1 MTKYFRVFKFTK
13 DNIGICT
20 MIYRSVFAKVFLE
33 HFLTAQYDFRVGTL
47 FVTSGYAN
55 KDDYPNIKFYRADY
69 DFTNLIGKWCSI
81 IINDIAKEPK
91 SIILESLYNELGSLE
106 NPEENQI
113 ACYTYL
119 INLVNEQ
126 Y

>member
-1 MTKYFRVFKFTK
+1 MNKYFRVFKFDSEIALKSFTQ
-13 DNIGICT
+13 
-20 MIYRSVFAKVFLE
+20 VFLA
-33 HFLTAQYDFRVGTL
+33 HFLTAQYDFRVGEL
-47 FVTSGYAN
+47 FVTSGYTN
-55 KDDYPNIKFYRADY
+55 KDYYPYIRFYRTNY
-69 DFTNLIGKWCSI
+69 DFQRLSGKWCSI
-81 IINDIAKEPK
+81 IIHDCNKENK

-106 NPEENQI
+106 NPEEDQI